1 MNKALMEQL
10 ELEKRKREIL
20 KEAQNNKK
28 SILPKEDLTEKI
40 SLLKKEEQS
49 MYSDSLNQ
57 DDSHKFAWEYE
68 LERYRKD
75 KMRDRVYLLGT
86 ICGILALILTLYF
99 NASAWMQ
106 WF

>member
-28 SILPKEDLTEKI
+28 ETGKTKETSVPSSAFRDERPYPYD
-40 SLLKKEEQS
+40 KEFEMASPQ
-49 MYSDSLNQ
+49 
-57 DDSHKFAWEYE
+57 KFAWEYE

-75 KMRDRVYLLGT
+75 KLKDQFYFLGAV
-86 ICGILALILTLYF
+86 CGILALILTLYF
-99 NASAWMQ
+99 NASQWLQ

>member
-28 SILPKEDLTEKI
+28 QKEDAAEKI
-40 SLLKKEEQS
+40 SSSKVENRYVYE
-49 MYSDSLNQ
+49 DSLDQ
-57 DDSHKFAWEYE
+57 ESSRKFAWEYE
-68 LERYRKD
+68 LERYRRDKLKD
-75 KMRDRVYLLGT
+75 RFYLIGMV
-86 ICGILALILTLYF
+86 CGILALILTLYF
-99 NASAWMQ
+99 NASEWLL

>member
-28 SILPKEDLTEKI
+28 NVSAKEPFSEK
-40 SLLKKEEQS
+40 SSSVRKDVSSVYEEALNRE
-49 MYSDSLNQ
+49 DSQ
-57 DDSHKFAWEYE
+57 KFAWEYE
-68 LERYRKD
+68 LERYRRD
-75 KMRDRVYLLGT
+75 KRRDRFYLFGM

-99 NASAWMQ
+99 NASEWMQ